1 MNTLVIVESPG
12 KIKKLS
18 EILGPGYRVAA
29 SIGHVRDLPT
39 KDIGIRLP
47 EYAPQYQPTERG
59 AEVLARLSKAVASAD
74 EVLLA
79 TDPDR
84 EGEAIAWH
92 LADALRLEGA
102 KRISFNALTQQA
114 VKSAITS
121 PRRLDM
127 ALVHAQEARRMLDRL
142 VGWRVSPAISD
153 RLQANL
159 TAGRVQT
166 PALRLVVERE
176 NEIAAFRSV
185 EHYGAMLEFAGGW
198 TAVWDVA
205 PHLAAGAEHML
216 DAELAQRVS
225 AVRDVAVKQ
234 CEGSVEKVAPPE
246 PFITITLQQA
256 ASAHLRFSPQKT
268 MQLAQHLYEQG
279 AITYL
284 RTDNPN
290 FSEEGF
296 ADIVAH
302 ARHARLRLAS
312 KRRTWKAHKDAQEAH
327 EAIRPTHSE
336 TLIAGETD
344 EERAL
349 YRLIWE
355 RAVASVLAEATYD
368 VRKATLVADLDG
380 QELIFLARGRRLAK
394 PGWQAVYELA
404 DDEAAQDDAAEVDN
418 PVPALEAGARLTAEE
433 GEIVVKATVPP
444 KRYTQALLA
453 KALESR
459 GIGRPATYAA
469 ILGHILERDYVAEDE
484 KGLLSPHR
492 SAFATVNALAG
503 AFRFADY
510 DYTAKLEEELDAVAR
525 GQMQYLDVVKEA
537 DDQLQAELHRL
548 AEAAPASSHPCPTCG
563 KPLRRHTGK
572 EPGTFWWGCTG
583 YPDCRTTLPDEDGRP
598 GERKRPQPTEF
609 SCLDCGKPLVH
620 WQGRGRKGPYDFFG
634 CSGFPACKATYET
647 GADGKPALRRKK
659 QAAGQEMSSAVA
671 PAVKPA
677 SERRRE
683 IQHRRPARPH
693 GPPPHQTGAKH

>member
-12 KIKKLS
+12 KIRKLS
-18 EILGPGYRVAA
+18 EILGPGYRVVA
-29 SIGHVRDLPT
+29 SIGHVRDLPM
-39 KDIGIRLP
+39 KDLGIRLP
-47 EYAPQYQPTERG
+47 EYAPQYEATERG
-59 AEVLARLSKAVASAD
+59 ADVLARISKAVASSD

-92 LADALRLEGA
+92 LADALQLEGA
-102 KRISFNALTQQA
+102 KRITFNALTQQA
-114 VKSAITS
+114 VKSAVVA

-127 ALVHAQEARRMLDRL
+127 ALVHAQEARRVLDRL

-153 RLQANL
+153 RLQASL

-176 NEIAAFRSV
+176 NEIAAFRSI
-185 EHYGAMLEFAGGW
+185 EHYGATLKFAGGW
-198 TAVWDVA
+198 TAAWDVT
-205 PHLAAGAEHML
+205 PHLAAGTDHML
-216 DAELAQRVS
+216 DSDLAQRVS
-225 AVRDVAVKQ
+225 AVRNVAVKE
-234 CEGSVEKVAPPE
+234 CKGVVEKAAPPE

-256 ASAHLRFSPQKT
+256 ASAHLKFSPQKT
-268 MQLAQHLYEQG
+268 MQIAQHLYEQG

-290 FSEEGF
+290 FSDEGF
-296 ADIVAH
+296 SDIVSH

-327 EAIRPTHSE
+327 EAIRPTHCE

-344 EERAL
+344 DERAL

-368 VRKATLVADLDG
+368 VRTATLVADLDG
-380 QELIFLARGRRLAK
+380 KELIFLARGRKLAQ
-394 PGWQAVYELA
+394 PGWKAVYEHE
-404 DDEAAQDDAAEVDN
+404 DDEAAQDAAAEADN
-418 PVPALEAGARLTAEE
+418 PVPALDAGAQLTVEE
-433 GEIVVKATVPP
+433 GEVVVKATVPP

-492 SAFATVNALAG
+492 SAFATVDALAG

-525 GQMQYLDVVKEA
+525 GQMQYLDVVREA

-548 AEAAPASSHPCPTCG
+548 AEAAPVPAHPCPTCG

-634 CSGFPACKATYET
+634 CSGFPACRATYET
-647 GADGKPALRRKK
+647 GADGKPVLRRKK
-659 QAAGQEMSSAVA
+659 QGAGHEASADASQAAR
-671 PAVKPA
+671 PAGTRKRESRKPRPA
-677 SERRRE
+677 SS
-683 IQHRRPARPH
+683 RRPPDQ
-693 GPPPHQTGAKH
+693 PGAKQ